1 MKRNRILYLTLLA
14 TTIALAAVLEW
25 HTLSHG
31 PLSGYLCMTPVAEYA
46 VNYALVAVSLL
57 TAFLAIRYKRMCT
70 LARMCMVSVVA
81 CLDIVYYFVNFDPN
95 VLWCLPMLLVAY
107 LFVWPKDEE

>member
-1 MKRNRILYLTLLA
+1 MKRNRKLYFTLLA

-31 PLSGYLCMTPVAEYA
+31 PLSGYLSMTPVAESA

-57 TAFLAIRYKRMCT
+57 TAFLAIRSKRICNPV
-70 LARMCMVSVVA
+70 RMCMVAVVA
-81 CLDIVYYFVNFDPN
+81 CLDMVYYFVNFDPN

>member
-31 PLSGYLCMTPVAEYA
+31 PLSGYLSMTPVAEYA
-46 VNYALVAVSLL
+46 VNSALVAVSVL
-57 TAFLAIRYKRMCT
+57 TAFVAIR
-70 LARMCMVSVVA
+70 
-81 CLDIVYYFVNFDPN
+81 
-95 VLWCLPMLLVAY
+95 
-107 LFVWPKDEE
+107 